1 MSGPDLK
8 MRCGC
13 GLRAPLKTL
22 WIDTNPQRRFF
33 GCASYDGKSNACGFF
48 AWFDPPTC
56 PRGMEVGRDLM
67 KKVRDL
73 ESENKVLKQSMTSLK
88 RSMTSL
94 KVMLGVSWAVVV
106 VMGALLMR
114 AAK

>member
-1 MSGPDLK
+1 MLYLQNS
-8 MRCGC
+8 
-13 GLRAPLKTL
+13 
-22 WIDTNPQRRFF
+22 
-33 GCASYDGKSNACGFF
+33 CGFF

-73 ESENKVLKQSMTSLK
+73 ESENKVLKQSITLLK

-94 KVMLGVSWAVVV
+94 KVMLECRG
-106 VMGALLMR
+106 LLLSFWER
-114 AAK
+114 C